1 MNLASNRIKLRE
13 FNPGDTP
20 SVHAYASDEQVTR
33 YLIWGPNR
41 WHDSTQFVS
50 RAIATAAATPRVNY
64 ELAIVENASGLVIGG
79 ARLRLMA
86 SDPKNA
92 QLGYV
97 LARTYWGRGL
107 GFEAATLLVQLS
119 AQLHLHS
126 VSATCDPNNI
136 ASQRILEKLD
146 MQYVGYLTCDVY
158 VRGQWRDSLL
168 FTRKSPSLA

>member
-1 MNLASNRIKLRE
+1 MNLASNRITLRE

-20 SVHAYASDEQVTR
+20 SVHAYASDQQVTR

-41 WHDSTQFVS
+41 WHVSTQFIS

-79 ARLRLMA
+79 
-86 SDPKNA
+86 
-92 QLGYV
+92 
-97 LARTYWGRGL
+97 GRGL

-136 ASQRILEKLD
+136 ASQRVLKKLG
-146 MQYVGYLTCDVY
+146 MQYVGYLNCDVY

-168 FTRKSPSLA
+168 FTCKIPQLA